1 MPPQSTDDLDG
12 ILDAAWRLLA
22 AGAAGDARAWNRPA
36 LATVRADG
44 APSVRTVVLRAVD
57 EEARCLRLHT
67 DIRSAKVADLGAEP
81 RSALHVYDGEAA
93 IQLRIDGIVSVHR
106 AGPLADRA
114 WADSR
119 LSSRLCYRVEPGPG
133 RPIARPEQGHPP
145 AGGDPEAGRER
156 FAVLLFAVTRL
167 EWLHLGADGHR
178 RAAFDWPQGRL
189 SRQWLVP

>member
-1 MPPQSTDDLDG
+1 MLPQSADDLDG

-57 EEARCLRLHT
+57 AQARCLRLHT
-67 DIRSAKVADLGAEP
+67 DSRSAKVAELGAEP
-81 RSALHVYDGEAA
+81 RSALHVYDAGAA
-93 IQLRIDGIVSVHR
+93 IQLRLDGAVSVHR
-106 AGPLADRA
+106 DGGLVDGA
-114 WADSR
+114 WAASR
-119 LSSRLCYRVEPGPG
+119 LSSRICYRVEPGPG
-133 RPIARPEQGHPP
+133 TPIPAPEHGHPP
-145 AGGDPEAGRER
+145 AGGDPDAGRGR

-167 EWLHLGADGHR
+167 EWLYLGADGHR